1 MISIIVPIYN
11 VEKYLEPCVNSILDS
26 TYRDFELILV
36 DDGSTDDSGDIC
48 DQFAKQDERVRVI
61 HKKNS
66 GVSSSRN
73 EGLKAAKGDF
83 ILFVD
88 GDDRVHCQMIETL
101 KTAIDDGDYDFSMVY
116 GVKVDERAFE
126 DLQGSRGGTIDVDEK
141 DIVQLSDTT
150 FFNGLC
156 GLNFQYEVVWNKLYK
171 RSLIGDMQFEHLISE
186 SEDTEWN
193 MRVCQRMKSAIV
205 VPIELYY
212 YIKRDGSITSRGINR
227 KTAERIRTFKR
238 CLDDIPKEKREFR
251 DKMLKMLYAK
261 MVLIRRA
268 CKNTEY
274 QETADAICREVYQ
287 DTVKELLHSN
297 NGLLS
302 KTRSIVG
309 YHFPGLYF
317 LITDALDA
325 KARKS
330 STAN

>member
-11 VEKYLEPCVNSILDS
+11 VEKYLVPCVDSILDS

-36 DDGSTDDSGDIC
+36 DDGSTDGCPAIC
-48 DQFAKQDERVRVI
+48 DQYAASDERIKVV
-61 HKKNS
+61 HKVNGGLS
-66 GVSSSRN
+66 DARN
-73 EGLKAAKGDF
+73 AGMKVATGDY

-88 GDDRVHCQMIETL
+88 GDDLIHCQMVEVL
-101 KTAIDDGDYDFSMVY
+101 KNAIDSGDYDFSLVY
-116 GVKVDERAFE
+116 GVRVDESAVG
-126 DLQGSRGGTIDVDEK
+126 DLQEARLKPKDVDEK
-141 DIVQLSDTT
+141 TIVQLTATT

-156 GLNFQYEVVWNKLYK
+156 GLNYQHEVAWNKLYK
-171 RSLIGDMQFEHLISE
+171 RSLIEGMEFAHLI

-193 MRVCQRMKSAIV
+193 TRVCQRMKSAIV
-205 VPIELYY
+205 VPVELYY
-212 YIKRDGSITSRGINR
+212 YIQRNGSIMNSGINR

-330 STAN
+330 TQAN